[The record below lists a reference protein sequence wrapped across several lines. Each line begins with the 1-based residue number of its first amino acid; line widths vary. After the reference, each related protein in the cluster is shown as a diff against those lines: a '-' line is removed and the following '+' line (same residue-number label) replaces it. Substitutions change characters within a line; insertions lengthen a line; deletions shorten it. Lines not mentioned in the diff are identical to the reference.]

1 MFLLLF
7 LKIYF
12 NDFCQTNYL
21 YINWTDLHKIC
32 TVGGTLAVD
41 EGFEDLQWKQI
52 FWAKSTSIP
61 HFVVRMTLARAAP
74 PAYDKKD
81 SCYTG
86 RRQTNYLI
94 HWTQANKLSNTLI
107 INRRLEG

>member
-1 MFLLLF
+1 M
-7 LKIYF
+7 
-12 NDFCQTNYL
+12 
-21 YINWTDLHKIC
+21 
-32 TVGGTLAVD
+32 AVD
-41 EGFEDLQWKQI
+41 KGSEDLPWKQI

-74 PAYDKKD
+74 PVYDKKD

-94 HWTQANKLSNTLI
+94 QWTQANKLSNTLI
-107 INRRLEG
+107 INRPLEGYPDGLQSGFALHLVLKQKIVLVDSE